1 MCGVA
6 QAAGHGAGGEQ
17 DYCRVVR
24 KSPDR
29 VAPTARLAEVDLPAL
44 DPETER
50 WPGEYVDVSGI
61 AIHVRREP
69 GGDGAEP
76 ALLIHGLG
84 GSSTNWTDF
93 AAQIGGF
100 VDVEAIDLPGFGRS
114 AESPE
119 HDYSIRRQVAT
130 VIAYLVQSGRGAVHL
145 VGNSMGGLIAIE
157 VAAVRPDLVRTLTL
171 ISPAVPDV
179 RRLRAHPL
187 KSDKAL
193 AFVIVPGLGELG
205 MRRIARLP
213 VAQRVGGT
221 INAVFA
227 DASRYPASRLAQDV
241 EDLTERGAS
250 QPWAGAALLAATRA
264 LARVQYLTGRGV
276 WARMRT
282 IAAPTLVVWG
292 AHDRLVAPDLA
303 AYVAAAIADSRLLYA
318 EDLGHVAMM
327 EDPQLVARAFV
338 ALLEDAERS
347 AGQAQAAAETG
358 VEAPGH

>member
-1 MCGVA
+1 M
-6 QAAGHGAGGEQ
+6 
-17 DYCRVVR
+17 R

-29 VAPTARLAEVDLPAL
+29 IAPAARLAEVDLPTL
-44 DPETER
+44 DPEGDR
-50 WPGEYVDVSGI
+50 CPGCAVDVSGI
-61 AIHVRREP
+61 ALHVRHEP
-69 GGDGAEP
+69 GADGAEP

-93 AAQIGGF
+93 AAQIRGF
-100 VDVEAIDLPGFGRS
+100 VDVEALDLPGFGRS

-119 HDYSIRRQVAT
+119 HDYSIRRQAAT
-130 VIAYLVQSGRGAVHL
+130 VIAYLTQAGRGPVHL

-157 VAAVRPDLVRTLTL
+157 VAAARPDLVRTLTL

-187 KSDKAL
+187 KNDKAL
-193 AFVIVPGLGELG
+193 AFVIVPGMGEYG
-205 MRRIARLP
+205 MRRLARLP
-213 VAQRVGGT
+213 AAQRVRGT

-227 DASRYPASRLAQDV
+227 DPSRYPASRMEQDIA
-241 EDLTERGAS
+241 DLTERAGS

-264 LARVQYLTGRGV
+264 LARVQYVTGRGV

-282 IAAPTLVVWG
+282 ITAPTLVVWG

-303 AYVAAAIADSRLLYA
+303 GYVAAAIPDSRLLYA

-327 EDPQLVARAFV
+327 EDPQLVARAFL
-338 ALLEDAERS
+338 ALVEDARNCS
-347 AGQAQAAAETG
+347 
-358 VEAPGH
+358 EASIAT